1 MGRPLPPIEKRATHL
16 GYAMSNGGL
25 AAHSMQFAAVVSVV
39 ARRDTGYEAR
49 AIRQYAV
56 RMEWQR
62 ILDRRKRV
70 QPLPTVHG
78 LEILLQLVYLSGFL
92 DLATRKFVLI

>member
-62 ILDRRKRV
+62 ILDRRS
-70 QPLPTVHG
+70 L
-78 LEILLQLVYLSGFL
+78 
-92 DLATRKFVLI
+92 LATRRASSPSVEVMRAARRPSCWSAYRPLIVC